1 VVDLASIVDVV
12 TATFAYYL
20 PAYFVN
26 SGLLFFYSTIEGI
39 GIPVSIRWF
48 GSRRNFNG
56 LFFAIFC
63 GGSVGFLFSNFYLGI
78 FLGIGSW
85 LGALGGSFLK
95 RRLGIKPGG
104 PAPVLDQLDFIVG
117 ATLLGCL
124 VEAPKVEYFLI
135 IACAT
140 LFIHRAMNILA
151 YKVGLKDVPY

>member
-1 VVDLASIVDVV
+1 MASVVDIVV
-12 TATFAYYL
+12 ATFAYYL

-26 SGLLFFYSTIEGI
+26 SGLLFFANMIEGVGVPI
-39 GIPVSIRWF
+39 SARWF
-48 GSRRNFNG
+48 GPHRGFDG

-63 GGSVGFLFSNFYLGI
+63 GGSVGFLVSSLSLGVFI
-78 FLGIGSW
+78 GIGSW

-95 RRLGIKPGG
+95 RRLGIKLGG
-104 PAPVLDQLDFIVG
+104 PAPVLDQLDFIMG

-140 LFIHRAMNILA
+140 FFIHRAMNVLV
-151 YKVGLKDVPY
+151 YKVGLKDVSY